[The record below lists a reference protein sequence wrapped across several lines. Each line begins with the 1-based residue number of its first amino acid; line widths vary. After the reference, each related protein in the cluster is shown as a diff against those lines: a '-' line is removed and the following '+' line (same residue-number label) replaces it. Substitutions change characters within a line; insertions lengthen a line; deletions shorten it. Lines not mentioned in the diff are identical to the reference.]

1 MRPIIEP
8 KKEYSWTT
16 HYFLKGKTPSI
27 YLLLIAF
34 IILSINIFITNGV
47 KLILL
52 YIISVT
58 TIATTTDLV
67 AHLFYDGFVNGIS
80 YKTFFKNVI
89 YGRIHDIYG
98 MIINIVLLSILE
110 ILNSIKIII
119 VLILYL
125 IYLYVII
132 ILIKS
137 KFYH

>member
-8 KKEYSWTT
+8 KKWYSWTT
-16 HYFLKGKTPSI
+16 HYLLKGKTPSI

-34 IILSINIFITNGV
+34 IILSINIFFTNGIR
-47 KLILL
+47 LILL

-67 AHLFYDGFVNGIS
+67 AHLFYDSFVDRIS

-89 YGRIHDIYG
+89 YGRTHDIYG
-98 MIINIVLLSILE
+98 MIINMVSLSILE
-110 ILNSIKIII
+110 ILNPVKIITVI
-119 VLILYL
+119 ILYL

-132 ILIKS
+132 ILIRS